1 VIWLNPAAAL
11 ALLAL
16 VAPLAIHFFVHRNA
30 PRVAFPTLRFIQPGR
45 LASIQR
51 RALEDTV
58 LLAVRLS
65 VLAMAVAAVAGP
77 FLVTAARRRAWD
89 SRLVRAIVETR
100 DVAPAGATVA
110 AGGVNAAT
118 FAVDTISDGVVRAVA
133 WLETQ
138 PPGRREL
145 VVRSAFPV
153 GSFSAAD
160 MKLVPGNIG
169 VRFERTG
176 TRPPRRTLAAPPVLT
191 AIDGREPIEV
201 RREIVLDGAQ
211 SSVRDVEI
219 VQGARFPIE
228 IVVAEAERPVVDAIV
243 RSLLV
248 ERIPKVPPMVPP
260 TVPPAVPNVRSV
272 RLVLAGDADATHR
285 APAFAA
291 LRTPWMADAAA
302 RTWRS
307 LTERRAIGADVRFAP
322 GERDGRDGRDG
333 KDGKDGEDGEDR
345 LVVTADV
352 HASDPVVPALIRA
365 ILDGLTPVI
374 DRANDEI
381 LQIDDSQLALW
392 SREPGPAALRD
403 PAMFPEA
410 FPRDDRRWFWATA
423 LALLALE
430 AWVRR
435 PRATPLDESVPRSP
449 GEASRVA

>member
-1 VIWLNPAAAL
+1 MIWSNPAAAL

-16 VAPLAIHFFVHRNA
+16 VAPLAVHFFVHRHA

-58 LLAVRLS
+58 LLAVRIL

-77 FLVTAARRRAWD
+77 FLVTAARRRVWD
-89 SRLVRAIVETR
+89 ARLVRATVETR
-100 DVAPAGATVA
+100 DAASAGGAAVA
-110 AGGVNAAT
+110 AGVNAAT
-118 FAVDTISDGVVRAVA
+118 FAVETISDGIVRAVA

-138 PPGRREL
+138 PPARREL

-160 MKLVPGNIG
+160 MDLVPGNIG

-176 TRPPRRTLAAPPVLT
+176 TRPQRRTLVAPPILA

-219 VQGARFPIE
+219 VPGARFPID
-228 IVVAEAERPVVDAIV
+228 IVVADAERPVVDAIV

-248 ERIPKVPPMVPP
+248 ERIPA
-260 TVPPAVPNVRSV
+260 VPPAVSNVRSV
-272 RLVLAGDADATHR
+272 RLLLAGDADATSR
-285 APAFAA
+285 APAFA
-291 LRTPWMADAAA
+291 LRTPWMADMAA

-307 LTERRAIGADVRFAP
+307 LTERRAIAAGVRFAP
-322 GERDGRDGRDG
+322 GA
-333 KDGKDGEDGEDR
+333 KDGEDGEDR
-345 LVVTADV
+345 LVVTAAV
-352 HASDPVVPALIRA
+352 HASDPVLPLLIRA

-374 DRANDEI
+374 DHANDEI
-381 LQIDDSQLALW
+381 LQIDDAQLAAW
-392 SREPGPAALRD
+392 SREPGPAAQSG
-403 PAMFPEA
+403 PARFPEA

>member
-16 VAPLAIHFFVHRNA
+16 VAPLAIHFLVHRNA
-30 PRVAFPTLRFIQPGR
+30 PRVAFPTLRFIQPAY
-45 LASIQR
+45 LASIHR
-51 RALEDTV
+51 RALEDAV

-65 VLAMAVAAVAGP
+65 VLAAAVAAVAGP
-77 FLVTAARRRAWD
+77 FLVTPARRRAWD
-89 SRLVRAIVETR
+89 SRLIRATVETR
-100 DVAPAGATVA
+100 EVASAATA
-110 AGGVNAAT
+110 ANAAT
-118 FAVDTISDGVVRAVA
+118 FAVDAISDGVVRAVA
-133 WLETQ
+133 WLGTQ

-160 MKLVPGNIG
+160 LDLVPANVG
-169 VRFERTG
+169 VRLERTG
-176 TRPPRRTLAAPPVLT
+176 TRPPRRTLAAPPVLA
-191 AIDGREPIEV
+191 AIDGREPVEV

-219 VQGARFPIE
+219 VQRARFPID
-228 IVVAEAERPVVDAIV
+228 IVVADAERPIVEAIV

-248 ERIPKVPPMVPP
+248 ERIP
-260 TVPPAVPNVRSV
+260 TVPPVWSA
-272 RLVLAGDADATHR
+272 RLVLAGDADAAHR

-307 LTERRAIGADVRFAP
+307 LTERRAIGAGVRFAP
-322 GERDGRDGRDG
+322 GA
-333 KDGKDGEDGEDR
+333 KDGEDGEDR

-352 HASDPVVPALIRA
+352 HASDPVVPLLIRA
-365 ILDGLTPVI
+365 ILEGLTAAV
-374 DRANDEI
+374 DHAHDEI
-381 LQIDDSQLALW
+381 LQIDDAQLAAW
-392 SREPGPAALRD
+392 SREPGPAAQPGRE
-403 PAMFPEA
+403 MFRETL
-410 FPRDDRRWFWATA
+410 PRDDRRWFWAAA

>member
-77 FLVTAARRRAWD
+77 FLVTAARRRVWD
-89 SRLVRAIVETR
+89 GRLIRATVETR

-110 AGGVNAAT
+110 AAGVNAAT
-118 FAVDTISDGVVRAVA
+118 FAADTISDGVVRAVA
-133 WLETQ
+133 WLEMQ

-145 VVRSAFPV
+145 LVRSAFLV

-160 MKLVPGNIG
+160 MELVPGNIG

-191 AIDGREPIEV
+191 VINGQEPIEV

-211 SSVRDVEI
+211 SSVHDVEI
-219 VQGARFPIE
+219 VQGARFPID

-248 ERIPKVPPMVPP
+248 ERIPTVPPMVPP

-272 RLVLAGDADATHR
+272 RLVLAGDADAAHR
-285 APAFAA
+285 APAFAT

-307 LTERRAIGADVRFAP
+307 LTERRAIGAGVRFAP
-322 GERDGRDGRDG
+322 GG
-333 KDGKDGEDGEDR
+333 KDGKDGKDGEDR
-345 LVVTADV
+345 LVVTADL
-352 HASDPVVPALIRA
+352 HASDPVVPLLIRA

-381 LQIDDSQLALW
+381 LQIDDVHLAAW
-392 SREPGPAALRD
+392 SREPGPAARPD
-403 PAMFPEA
+403 PGMFPEA
-410 FPRDDRRWFWATA
+410 FARDDRRWFWATA

-430 AWVRR
+430 TWVRR
-435 PRATPLDESVPRSP
+435 PRTTPLDESVPRSP